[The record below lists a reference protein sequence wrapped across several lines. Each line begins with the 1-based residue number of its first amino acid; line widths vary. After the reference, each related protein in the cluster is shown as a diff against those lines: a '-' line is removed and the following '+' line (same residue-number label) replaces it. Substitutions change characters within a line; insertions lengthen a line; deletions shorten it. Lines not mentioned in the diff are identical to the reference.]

1 MTSASPSISQKHL
14 TYMLVTA
21 LLLIMALFLSANT
34 ETRYGEYVKSQTAI
48 MEKSARDTVQTLGI
62 YIEQTRRLVSM
73 FASRELE
80 NIRILSID
88 PNNEVIRSS
97 LESRLEQ
104 FIPDYF
110 SFTIADSSGITML
123 DDFEGNVGD
132 VCKTDI
138 RNFAQEHHPQ
148 ELFIHPNP
156 LQYHFDIMVPVNLA
170 AGRAGVFF
178 VSFKPDVLSRLL
190 ANSELQGHQL
200 MLLHTEHIGLIETTA
215 KGARDTLEREIHL
228 SEQEIDLI
236 EVQHEV
242 PGSLWELVY
251 LPDTGVF
258 EQMHRQMRKHAALE
272 FMIIFLFSAFML
284 VLIRRADHQREQL
297 EYELQMSHQQLEE
310 KVEERTHELKE
321 ANLQLQ
327 EEVIERSRA
336 QHSLRKS
343 EQRYALAAKGT
354 TDGIWEW
361 DAESNSIHFSQRWL
375 EMVGKHEDEGEGSL
389 SDWLHLIDKEDRAQ
403 FKSAFE
409 NAMQGGADYLEV
421 ELRMPDRGG
430 NTRWFHCR
438 AAVEKD
444 KDGRP
449 VRLAGSIC
457 DITKQR
463 QVEQHA

>member
-1 MTSASPSISQKHL
+1 MTTDSPSISQKNL
-14 TYMLVTA
+14 TYILVIA
-21 LLLIMALFLSANT
+21 LLLIMALFLYANT
-34 ETRYGEYVKSQTAI
+34 ETRYEEYVKSQNAI

-73 FASRELE
+73 FASRERE

-88 PNNEVIRSS
+88 PGNEDIRSH

-110 SFTIADSSGITML
+110 SFTISDSSGMTLL

-170 AGRAGVFF
+170 ARIEGVFF

-190 ANSELQGHQL
+190 ANSEVHGHQL
-200 MLLHTEHIGLIETTA
+200 MLLHTEHLGLIETTA
-215 KGARDTLEREIHL
+215 KGARDTLERDIHL
-228 SEQEIDLI
+228 SEQEIGLI
-236 EVQHEV
+236 EVQYEV
-242 PGSLWELVY
+242 PSSLWELVY
-251 LPDTGVF
+251 LPDTKIF
-258 EQMHRQMRKHAALE
+258 ENAHRQMREQAALE
-272 FMIIFLFSAFML
+272 FLIIFVFSAFML
-284 VLIRRADHQREQL
+284 VLIRRAELKRDLL
-297 EYELQMSHQQLEE
+297 EHELQLSHQHLEE
-310 KVEERTHELKE
+310 KVDERTQELKD
-321 ANLQLQ
+321 ANLKLQ
-327 EEVIERSRA
+327 EEVVERSRA

-389 SDWLHLIDKEDRAQ
+389 SDWLHLIEKEDRGL
-403 FKSAFE
+403 FKSTFE
-409 NAMQGGADYLEV
+409 NAMQGGADYLEL
-421 ELRMPDRGG
+421 ELRMPDRDG

-449 VRLAGSIC
+449 VRIAGSIS

-463 QVEQHA
+463 QAEQQA